1 MELMRRDRRMEK
13 GGRML
18 MEEAL
23 CASFS
28 DGRDMHVFKAVNGV
42 CVAVMSRY
50 GTVVYA
56 GAYKN
61 EKPAVDL
68 IYRMA
73 SEKNLVLR
81 SDEDVVA
88 RYGCE
93 RDVCVVSCKVFDS
106 RRVVYVAAHA
116 LDGGVDVH
124 VFDGRL
130 EALLCAACA
139 ALGCTRADAIVVG
152 DDVFCLRE
160 EGGACSLRCAV
171 GALRKSGDRSRRIE
185 TVCDGVP
192 VADALSDMWA
202 TANGGRA

>member
-1 MELMRRDRRMEK
+1 
-13 GGRML
+13 ML

-28 DGRDMHVFKAVNGV
+28 DGRDMHVFKEVNGV
-42 CVAVMSRY
+42 CVAVMLRY

-56 GAYKN
+56 GAYRN

-93 RDVCVVSCKVFDS
+93 QEVCVMSCKVFDS
-106 RRVVYVAAHA
+106 RQVVYIAAHVI
-116 LDGGVDVH
+116 DGVFAGVEVH

-130 EALLCAACA
+130 EALLCASCA

-152 DDVFCLRE
+152 NDVFCLRE

-171 GALRKSGDRSRRIE
+171 CGLMEFGERLRRVE

-192 VADALSDMWA
+192 VADALSYMWA
-202 TANGGRA
+202 FANREQE

>member
-1 MELMRRDRRMEK
+1 
-13 GGRML
+13 ML

-23 CASFS
+23 CARFS

-42 CVAVMSRY
+42 CVAVMLRF
-50 GTVVYA
+50 GVVVYA

-93 RDVCVVSCKVFDS
+93 RDVCVMSCKVFDS

-116 LDGGVDVH
+116 LEGGVDVH

-130 EALLCAACA
+130 EALLCASCA

-152 DDVFCLRE
+152 DDVFCLSE
-160 EGGACSLRCAV
+160 ERGACSLRCAV
-171 GALRKSGDRSRRIE
+171 GALREFGERPRRIE
-185 TVCDGVP
+185 TVCEGVS
-192 VADALSDMWA
+192 VADALSDMWLF
-202 TANGGRA
+202 ANREPE

>member
-1 MELMRRDRRMEK
+1 MEK
-13 GGRML
+13 GGCMI

-28 DGRDMHVFKAVNGV
+28 DGGDMHVFKAVNGV
-42 CVAVMSRY
+42 CVAVMSRC
-50 GTVVYA
+50 GVVVYA

-61 EKPAVDL
+61 ERHAVDL
-68 IYRMA
+68 IYRVV
-73 SEKNLVLR
+73 SEKNLILR

-93 RDVCVVSCKVFDS
+93 QDVCVLSCKVFDS
-106 RRVVYVAAHA
+106 KRVVYVAAHA
-116 LDGGVDVH
+116 LEGGVDVH
-124 VFDGRL
+124 VFDSML

-139 ALGCTRADAIVVG
+139 ALGCNETEVVAIG

-160 EGGACSLRCAV
+160 ERGACSLRRAV
-171 GALRKSGDRSRRIE
+171 GALRKSGERSRRIE

>member
-1 MELMRRDRRMEK
+1 
-13 GGRML
+13 ML

-42 CVAVMSRY
+42 CVAVMLRY

-56 GAYKN
+56 GAYRN

-93 RDVCVVSCKVFDS
+93 QEVCVMSCKVFDS
-106 RRVVYVAAHA
+106 RQVVYIAAYVID
-116 LDGGVDVH
+116 DGVEVH

-130 EALLCAACA
+130 EALLCASCA

-152 DDVFCLRE
+152 NDVFCLRD

-171 GALRKSGDRSRRIE
+171 CALMEFGERLRRIE
-185 TVCDGVP
+185 TVCDGVT

-202 TANGGRA
+202 FAKRDQE